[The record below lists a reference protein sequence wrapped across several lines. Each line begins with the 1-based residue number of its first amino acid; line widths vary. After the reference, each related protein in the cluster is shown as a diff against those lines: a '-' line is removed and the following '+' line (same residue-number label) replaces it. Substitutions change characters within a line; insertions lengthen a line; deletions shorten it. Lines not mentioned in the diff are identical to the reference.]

1 MGISRRRPGEKNLQN
16 WKLRRL
22 RGLKPKGRGHRAVE
36 LGVGGKNSGAGA
48 ANVTVQ
54 LTEYPVEEGFAAKPS
69 EQLQKEVNWSLD
81 VSQALNRATDYIVRC
96 LTP

>member
-1 MGISRRRPGEKNLQN
+1 M
-16 WKLRRL
+16 
-22 RGLKPKGRGHRAVE
+22 
-36 LGVGGKNSGAGA
+36 GGKNSGAGA